1 MQAYKTMSNNIL
13 KQHCLLA
20 IVTKFGI
27 DDNYTILGSHRAFCL
42 LRATHQYCLMS
53 ELSDTVFTSLVK
65 ISSNFSGMNMHKSC
79 NPSEACAGYQLF
91 LKSKYYKIT
100 VLEVNVKENHGL
112 LKKRYRVQ
120 FLKLQNVA
128 LLAILWFLKPQNL
141 LHPNTSMIS
150 KINDFLIN
158 CSFILKIL
166 CIQTWF

>member
-1 MQAYKTMSNNIL
+1 MQAYKIMNNIL

-42 LRATHQYCLMS
+42 LRATRQYCLMS
-53 ELSDTVFTSLVK
+53 ELSDTIFASLVK
-65 ISSNFSGMNMHKSC
+65 ISSNFSGMNLHKSC
-79 NPSEACAGYQLF
+79 NPSEACAWYQLF

-120 FLKLQNVA
+120 FLKLQNGRTFSNTMVPKA
-128 LLAILWFLKPQNL
+128 TKFVTSKH
-141 LHPNTSMIS
+141 LH
-150 KINDFLIN
+150 DF
-158 CSFILKIL
+158 
-166 CIQTWF
+166 